1 MNVIDLSRNVF
12 EDIYIY
18 MYIYPCF
25 VSFLLCIKIRIS
37 LKTLLFSFSL
47 THEKVFRL
55 KR

>member
-12 EDIYIY
+12 EDINIYIY
-18 MYIYPCF
+18 QCF
-25 VSFLLCIKIRIS
+25 VSFLLCLKICIS

-47 THEKVFRL
+47 TYKKVFRL